1 MVRRK
6 LLRSAVSLLT
16 VMTMVFGGTLTAYA
30 ATTETSD
37 TEIQDQKE
45 NQETSY
51 NVVNLNGN
59 SDGASFTVEQGN
71 TVTVNILTEDRQVA
85 NGESSSENGNAG
97 SGTSSDEQTA
107 LANEIKSTI
116 GDLGGRVSKLSTTN
130 PTELGG
136 KDGVTHIEER
146 LKTWTKYNSVDKE
159 TVLEWLDKLKQV
171 GIKNP
176 EYTPTKFPG
185 SPGTYEVESSSNL
198 VTADLRQEA
207 QQVRV

>member
-1 MVRRK
+1 MGKNMVRRK

-16 VMTMVFGGTLTAYA
+16 VMTMVLGGTLTAYA
-30 ATTETSD
+30 GINYGET
-37 TEIQDQKE
+37 QKDA
-45 NQETSY
+45 QEQKNT
-51 NVVNLNGN
+51 VDLNGN
-59 SDGASFTVEQGN
+59 SDGLTVTVEQGN
-71 TVTVNILTEDRQVA
+71 TVTVNILTEADQVA

-146 LKTWTKYNSVDKE
+146 LKTWTKYNNVDKE

-171 GIKNP
+171 GIKTP